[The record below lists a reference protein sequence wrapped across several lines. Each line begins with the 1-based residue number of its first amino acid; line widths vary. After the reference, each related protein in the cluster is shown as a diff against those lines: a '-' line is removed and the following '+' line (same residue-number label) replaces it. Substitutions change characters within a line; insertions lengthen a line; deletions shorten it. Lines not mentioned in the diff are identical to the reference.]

1 MNKVILAGLVIVL
14 MGTLS
19 ACRDDEDKLAK
30 EREAKALES
39 QRRAQAAE
47 DYYFGKTKE
56 RPHYSEDKKQN

>member
-1 MNKVILAGLVIVL
+1 MNKFVLVGLVVVL

-39 QRRAQAAE
+39 QKRAKAAE

-56 RPHYSEDKKQN
+56 RPSYSEEKK